1 MGGALA
7 GDAISQ
13 DRFPVFHPCRLGNSS
28 THERQVTRRIAD
40 HRDRE
45 RRTANFIISSRPRFS
60 ARISSRSQENRE
72 TFRSDNEIYI

>member
-13 DRFPVFHPCRLGNSS
+13 DRLPVFRPCRLE

-45 RRTANFIISSRPRFS
+45 RRKANFIISSRFFVA
-60 ARISSRSQENRE
+60 ARISPRSQESRE
-72 TFRSDNEIYI
+72 TFRSDSELCYI